1 MSELEFQDHLKD
13 QEDERLSVEFLSDLH
28 DYMDQAEVQELN
40 IDTSKEGFRINSREQ
55 AGFFIRK
62 LQEARAE
69 AEQINLSADKEIQ
82 RLSASVNTWRE
93 KELNRC
99 NNVEGYIISLLQ
111 DFAARELEGSDKKS
125 LKLPFGT
132 LAFKS
137 QQDKYEYDD
146 KVLLDYLKQNK
157 INEFIRIKEEPNK
170 VELKKNTEVQNGKL
184 LYKGKEIAGVTV
196 TPQEPKFEVK

>member
-1 MSELEFQDHLKD
+1 MSELEFQDHLN

-40 IDTSKEGFRINSREQ
+40 IDTSKESFRINSREQ